1 MNKPVKCRCG
11 GEAYHA
17 SAGCWN
23 PEEEEWMPNF
33 WHKVIC
39 KNCGTQTKAFYTK
52 TEAVQAWNRAM
63 GERTVKVRDI
73 VHTHGY
79 PDEGLCGNC
88 NEDVNG
94 LYDYCPNCGV
104 KLDWSENG

>member
-1 MNKPVKCRCG
+1 MNKSVKCRCG
-11 GEAYHA
+11 GEACHV

-23 PEEEEWMPNF
+23 PEKEEWMPNF

-52 TEAVQAWNRAM
+52 IEAVQAWNMAM
-63 GERTVKVRDI
+63 GERTAKVRDI
-73 VHTHGY
+73 IHTHGY
-79 PDEGLCGNC
+79 SDEGLCGNC
-88 NEDVNG
+88 NEDVND